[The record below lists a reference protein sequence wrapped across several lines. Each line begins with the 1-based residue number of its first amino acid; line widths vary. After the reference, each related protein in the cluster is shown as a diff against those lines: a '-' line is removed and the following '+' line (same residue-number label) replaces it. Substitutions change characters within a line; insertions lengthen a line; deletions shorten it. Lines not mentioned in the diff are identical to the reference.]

1 VTVTTTRQRIVV
13 ADDSRLMRRILSDA
27 LGRQGFD
34 VVATAADGDQ
44 ALEACRTHRPDALTL
59 DLAMPGMDGIGV
71 LRALREGKAEALPV
85 VVVSAF
91 SPAHGARAVD
101 ALAEGAFDLVAKP
114 ALGESM
120 DSFTAELGRKVGAA
134 TESGRARKRYAAGSG
149 ASTLRR
155 PVRRH
160 VSTPVPPRGAT
171 ATSRPRAAGKKMVLI
186 ASSTGGPKALGEL
199 IPKLPSPLGQGSLIV
214 QHMPAGFTA
223 SLATRLDGASRL
235 HVAEAG
241 GGEPLDAGRMFI
253 APGGA
258 HLRIGDDKRL
268 KLSDDAPMGGLRPR
282 ADLTILDAARIYG
295 PSLLLVVLTG
305 MGKDGLDGA
314 RAVKK
319 AGGRILVEAES
330 TCVVYGMPRA
340 VADAGLAD
348 DVLPLDELPAAIAR
362 EAI

>member
-1 VTVTTTRQRIVV
+1 MAATTPRQRIVV

-44 ALEACRTHRPDALTL
+44 ALEACRAHRPDALTL

-120 DSFTAELGRKVGAA
+120 DSFTHELARKVGAA
-134 TESGRARKRYAAGSG
+134 TESGRARRR
-149 ASTLRR
+149 ASLRR
-155 PVRRH
+155 AVRPH
-160 VSTPVPPRGAT
+160 VSTPVPPRAAAAPGRLRAGA
-171 ATSRPRAAGKKMVLI
+171 RKLVLI

-199 IPKLPSPLGQGSLIV
+199 IPKLPSPLGIGALIV

-223 SLATRLDGASRL
+223 SLAARLDSASRL
-235 HVAEAG
+235 KVAEAT
-241 GGEPLDAGRMFI
+241 GGEALDPRHLLL

-258 HLRIGDDKRL
+258 HLRLGDDKRVR
-268 KLSDDAPMGGLRPR
+268 LSDAAPMGGLRPR

-314 RAVKK
+314 KAVKA
-319 AGGRILVEAES
+319 AGGRVLVEAES

-340 VADAGLAD
+340 VAEAGLAD
-348 DVLPLDELPAAIAR
+348 EVLPLDELPAAIAR
-362 EAI
+362 EAAA

>member
-1 VTVTTTRQRIVV
+1 VAAVPQSAQRVVV

-34 VVATAADGDQ
+34 VVATAADGDE
-44 ALEACRTHRPDALTL
+44 ALAACNEHRPDAMTL
-59 DLAMPGMDGIGV
+59 DLAMPGLDGIGV
-71 LRALREGKAEALPV
+71 LRALRAGKAEAVPV

-114 ALGESM
+114 AMGEPM
-120 DSFTAELGRKVGAA
+120 DVFTTELARKVNDAA
-134 TESGRARKRYAAGSG
+134 EGGK
-149 ASTLRR
+149 LRR
-155 PVRRH
+155 RSALRPAARPAVA
-160 VSTPVPPRGAT
+160 PPA
-171 ATSRPRAAGKKMVLI
+171 ARPRTGGRPFVLI

-199 IPKLPSPLGQGSLIV
+199 VPRLPAPLGNGSVIV

-223 SLATRLDGASRL
+223 SLAARLDSVSKLDVREA
-235 HVAEAG
+235 AG
-241 GGEPLDAGRMFI
+241 GEAMDPRRLYI

-258 HLRIGDDKRL
+258 HLRMGEDRRVR
-268 KLSDDAPMGGLRPR
+268 LSDEAPMGGLRPR
-282 ADLTILDAARIYG
+282 ADLTIADAAKLYG

-314 RAVKK
+314 RAVKA
-319 AGGRILVEAES
+319 AGGRVLCEAES

-340 VADAGLAD
+340 VAEAGLAD
-348 DVLPLDELPAAIAR
+348 AVLPLHELPAAIAR
-362 EAI
+362 EAGA

>member
-1 VTVTTTRQRIVV
+1 LPAAPTTQRIVV

-27 LGRQGFD
+27 LARQGFD

-44 ALEACRTHRPDALTL
+44 ALEACRAHRPDALTL

-120 DSFTAELGRKVGAA
+120 DTFAQELGRKVGAA
-134 TESGRARKRYAAGSG
+134 TESGHARRRLA
-149 ASTLRR
+149 TLRR
-155 PVRRH
+155 PLRPR
-160 VSTPVPPRGAT
+160 VSMPVPPR
-171 ATSRPRAAGKKMVLI
+171 PAAGGRASASSRGGGRKIVLI

-199 IPKLPSPLGQGSLIV
+199 IPKLPSPLGSGSLIV

-223 SLATRLDGASRL
+223 ALATRLDAGSRL
-235 HVAEAG
+235 RVAEAA
-241 GGEPLDAGRMFI
+241 GGEPIDPATLYL

-258 HLRIGDDKRL
+258 HLRIGDDRRVR
-268 KLSDDAPMGGLRPR
+268 LSDDAPMGGLRPR
-282 ADLTILDAARIYG
+282 ADLTILDAARVYG
-295 PSLLLVVLTG
+295 PALVLVVLTG

-314 RAVKK
+314 RAVKA
-319 AGGRILVEAES
+319 AGGRVLVEAES

-340 VADAGLAD
+340 VAEAGLAD
-348 DVLPLDELPAAIAR
+348 EILPLDELPAAIVR
-362 EAI
+362 EVAA